1 MLLLK
6 IVMKLQSLVNVSHHL
21 CRKLAQFLDEANFI
35 DGPGTRGTLIKIIKD
50 LGGQTFKFHFHRLKR
65 ESNQRGNCMDLQP
78 LNLSEFICF
87 FELRIARDEGGVF
100 P

>member
-1 MLLLK
+1 MDDAAPLK
-6 IVMKLQSLVNVSHHL
+6 GELFEPSESRI
-21 CRKLAQFLDEANFI
+21 
-35 DGPGTRGTLIKIIKD
+35 PGLSWETLIKIIKV